1 MTRETFAPATERY
14 EVQDADGRDVGA
26 AVFDQPVSRV
36 ENRMQAARPV
46 GIGGREWAHERASD
60 LERPLSGLWVA
71 VCPHESEAAI
81 VSSELRGIA
90 TEIECGCGDDERDD
104 QGPGGR

>member
-46 GIGGREWAHERASD
+46 GSAVESGRTNAPRT
-60 LERPLSGLWVA
+60 
-71 VCPHESEAAI
+71 
-81 VSSELRGIA
+81 SSVP
-90 TEIECGCGDDERDD
+90 CQGCGLRFVPTSPR
-104 QGPGGR
+104 QRSCRPSCVVSRRRSRWLR